1 MANEHVKAVEAALLL
16 QLDSGSERGSA
27 SGSIVFCESHAARK
41 IAAAGRSRT
50 GGSLCQADNIDE
62 RNFPW
67 QDFLCAAAEN
77 HSKVHVPSQASSII
91 RCCAVSSCGQPQ
103 VNALLSSSLQRR
115 SSEPLEEYP
124 DPANEFVSC
133 SKTVDA
139 PISVV

>member
-1 MANEHVKAVEAALLL
+1 VQAALLL

-27 SGSIVFCESHAARK
+27 SGAIVFCESDAARK

-50 GGSLCQADNIDE
+50 GDSLCQADNIDE

-115 SSEPLEEYP
+115 SSELLGEYP